1 MFGGKRIAFLEARC
15 HDLKQ
20 DVARLE
26 KEKEDIVAAS
36 KQYQEGAEQGK
47 KSILENQLKNA
58 LTKNLSEGC
67 ISNIHHIQH
76 GLEHNIDAMDEINGL
91 NDELE
96 EVLVDVRHNVNSI
109 FNTEAIIAMANS
121 LRTTS
126 ENLNESVSSIAEII
140 NLIKDIS
147 DQTNLLALNAAIEAA
162 RAGEHG
168 RGFAVVADEVRKLA
182 ERTQR
187 ATSEVE
193 VSINMLKQNAA
204 SMHGDS
210 ETLEKEA
217 LHSSGNLSAFSEK
230 LDVLIGNSD
239 TIKQDTKQVS
249 YKLFSNLAK
258 LDHVL
263 FKINAYDGVF
273 NNKEI
278 VLNDHHQCR
287 FGKWKVAKGR
297 ELFGHTPS
305 FAKIDTPHAQVHKHA
320 IDALECVRSGRCLDD
335 IEVVIKHFAHIEH
348 ASKELFSTLDVMLE
362 EA

>member
-1 MFGGKRIAFLEARC
+1 MFGGKRVAFLEARC
-15 HDLKQ
+15 HDLEQ
-20 DVARLE
+20 ELERLKKNE
-26 KEKEDIVAAS
+26 ELLNIENMQFKKDAA
-36 KQYQEGAEQGK
+36 QGQ
-47 KSILENQLKNA
+47 KSILENQLKNV
-58 LTKNLSEGC
+58 LTKNLADGC
-67 ISNIHHIQH
+67 VANIQHIQH
-76 GLEHNIDAMDEINGL
+76 GLEHNITSMDEINNL

-96 EVLVDVRHNVNSI
+96 MVLDEVRHNVNAI
-109 FNTEAIIAMANS
+109 FNTEAIISMSNS
-121 LRTTS
+121 LRGTS

-193 VSINMLKQNAA
+193 VSINVLKQNAA

-217 LHSSGNLSAFSEK
+217 MSSSANLSAFCEK
-230 LDVLIGNSD
+230 LEMLIRNSG
-239 TIKQDTKQVS
+239 TIKEDTKQVS

-273 NNKEI
+273 NNKQ
-278 VLNDHHQCR
+278 VALSDHHQCR
-287 FGKWKVAKGR
+287 FGKWKAAKGR

-305 FAKIDTPHAQVHKHA
+305 FNHIDVPHVQVHKHA
-320 IDALECVRSGRCLDD
+320 IDALECVKSGKCLDD
-335 IEVVIKHFAHIEH
+335 IEVVIKHFAQIEH
-348 ASKELFSTLDVMLE
+348 ASKELFGILDAMLE